1 MSFDSTGY
9 LLTPTD
15 GPQLW
20 FLDTRMS
27 VKAGADQT
35 GGAFTLIEWSAPVG
49 FGPPLHLH
57 GREDEGFYL
66 LEGEMI
72 VDCGQQRW
80 TAGPGDFAFL
90 PRGIPHSFIVTN
102 GPVRGLQ
109 ITTPSG
115 FEQFIAE
122 LGRPAEHLGLPN
134 PSPPDV
140 PRMIEAGQRYG
151 HQILGPP
158 PSPNHTAAPLVGDG
172 T

>member
-1 MSFDSTGY
+1 MSFDAAGY
-9 LLTPTD
+9 LLSPTD

-57 GREDEGFYL
+57 DREDEAFYV

-90 PRGIPHSFIVTN
+90 PRGIPHSFIVTD

-122 LGRPAEHLGLPN
+122 LGRPAEHPGLPN

-140 PRMIEAGQRYG
+140 PRLIEAGHRYG

-158 PSPNHTAAPLVGDG
+158 PSPDHATAPRMGDQ